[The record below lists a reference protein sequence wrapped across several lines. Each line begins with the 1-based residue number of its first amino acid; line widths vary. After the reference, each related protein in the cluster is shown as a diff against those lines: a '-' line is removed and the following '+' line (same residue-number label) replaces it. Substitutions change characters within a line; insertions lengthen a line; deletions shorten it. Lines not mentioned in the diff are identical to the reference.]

1 MPRIVPPAPVSSLR
15 SSGDRWLFGYADVV
29 TLLFACFA
37 ALYAHAAPQA
47 PGVAVPPPD
56 VLPAAA
62 VPPAKPALADEI
74 ARLAALEPDVRVEL
88 SPSASGTVIS
98 LAETGSFPVGT
109 ADLTPAALRVLGQ
122 IAGVLRQE
130 PFDIRVEGHTDD
142 RPIRTARYASNWEL
156 SAARATRVVQF
167 FVEQGGV
174 SPVRLSAA
182 GYGEFRPRLKND
194 TAEAR
199 ARNRRVDIVVFDTP
213 PVQARSSG
221 ADYPDVGT
229 RVPGGK

>member
-98 LAETGSFPVGT
+98 LAETGSFPIGT

-122 IAGVLRQE
+122 IAGVIRQE